1 MKIRK
6 NKMLGGGGVDR
17 ALSTSN
23 NKKQKNANSLYLSN
37 NKQEQCDIVESNY
50 QYKKEIVTKN
60 KLNANLKEKRER
72 KLHEL
77 LTIDFARYNRANN
90 GDKMNI
96 NFNYNFKN
104 IKNGKTEQ
112 ENIYNKVGINS
123 KIKATCKKQHSILQS
138 TVLLLSWLFVFVI
151 STMFVYF
158 ANQKD
163 DFKIYDE
170 NIFAAGIAPQDSNN
184 DGIYEISSAS
194 NLLFLSTT
202 TDTTWLGRSY
212 KQTEDIT
219 IGDATWTPIGN
230 DTNAFTGSFD
240 GQGFDIEFTNTNGV
254 ELSIVY
260 ENYEAY
266 GGFFGYLLNGKIENV
281 NINYLYGLKY
291 PSSLYVN
298 NKTGGIVGGV
308 KDAQVSYCSI
318 SGLINIT
325 GGGGYLSWIGGLI
338 GYLDN
343 SSVEYCLNE
352 ASITI
357 NLGGSSTGYVGG
369 IVAQSTGSNST
380 IKNCYNLNS
389 IKCIMNAGQEYA
401 GGIVGYSSG
410 EIKNCYNSASLTSQ
424 RTRFSGGAIG
434 GIVGNSTGQVS
445 NCFNV
450 YKDETATQLGW
461 TSSLTGDVG
470 GIVGDGTST
479 TSYYDSSIV
488 FNNGTQNVN
497 EGESVEDLNN
507 ELKNKNNYSKYFG
520 TNWVFGDTWQ
530 IDSSGNLNGGFPF
543 ISAFVDVSSVTF
555 NITTNLGVIFTIS
568 DDNGNVQQVFID
580 KGTQQ
585 QTFSLNLNVGQYKIA
600 ISTFY
605 TTNIEL
611 LTAND
616 NQVLSG
622 KLLTLNVVGGE
633 IIVTL
638 NMQTYVG
645 SNWII
650 I

>member
-1 MKIRK
+1 
-6 NKMLGGGGVDR
+6 
-17 ALSTSN
+17 
-23 NKKQKNANSLYLSN
+23 
-37 NKQEQCDIVESNY
+37 
-50 QYKKEIVTKN
+50 
-60 KLNANLKEKRER
+60 
-72 KLHEL
+72 
-77 LTIDFARYNRANN
+77 
-90 GDKMNI
+90 
-96 NFNYNFKN
+96 
-104 IKNGKTEQ
+104 
-112 ENIYNKVGINS
+112 
-123 KIKATCKKQHSILQS
+123 
-138 TVLLLSWLFVFVI
+138 
-151 STMFVYF
+151 
-158 ANQKD
+158 
-163 DFKIYDE
+163 
-170 NIFAAGIAPQDSNN
+170 
-184 DGIYEISSAS
+184 
-194 NLLFLSTT
+194 
-202 TDTTWLGRSY
+202 
-212 KQTEDIT
+212 
-219 IGDATWTPIGN
+219 
-230 DTNAFTGSFD
+230 
-240 GQGFDIEFTNTNGV
+240 
-254 ELSIVY
+254 
-260 ENYEAY
+260 
-266 GGFFGYLLNGKIENV
+266 
-281 NINYLYGLKY
+281 
-291 PSSLYVN
+291 
-298 NKTGGIVGGV
+298 
-308 KDAQVSYCSI
+308 
-318 SGLINIT
+318 
-325 GGGGYLSWIGGLI
+325 
-338 GYLDN
+338 
-343 SSVEYCLNE
+343 
-352 ASITI
+352 
-357 NLGGSSTGYVGG
+357 
-369 IVAQSTGSNST
+369 
-380 IKNCYNLNS
+380 
-389 IKCIMNAGQEYA
+389 MNAGQEYA

-424 RTRFSGGAIG
+424 RIRYSGGAIG

-555 NITTNLGVIFTIS
+555 NITTNLGVILTIS
-568 DDNGNVQQVFID
+568 DDSGNVQQVFID